1 MELKKLS
8 RFLVGSPTVEKSGA
22 VFFFPLSVVRGRH
35 SRQGIPAGRAI
46 IWGQQLGGVGELVSL
61 SVIARAGEAGS
72 RAGSQPGLR
81 HPHHHWEQ
89 EHHHQPHQSVEA
101 DLLGGGIV
109 IV

>member
-1 MELKKLS
+1 M
-8 RFLVGSPTVEKSGA
+8 
-22 VFFFPLSVVRGRH
+22 RGRH
-35 SRQGIPAGRAI
+35 SRQGIPAGRVI

-89 EHHHQPHQSVEA
+89 EHRHHHQPHQSVEA
-101 DLLGGGIV
+101 DVLGGCIV

>member
-1 MELKKLS
+1 M
-8 RFLVGSPTVEKSGA
+8 
-22 VFFFPLSVVRGRH
+22 RGRH
-35 SRQGIPAGRAI
+35 SRQGIPAGRVI

-89 EHHHQPHQSVEA
+89 EHHHHHQPHQLVEA
-101 DLLGGGIV
+101 DIFKRWMYRHRLILLNFLGNQSMKTIMEHET
-109 IV
+109 